1 MANRT
6 DWNERTEITM
16 AVITWFDAEYE
27 YELEIENEDRMD
39 DKEFIDWIEKNAEN
53 LAKADAEENE
63 TIFEG
68 IDRIDFKEDYIDDD
82 ALFDEEYRD
91 IWLNIRLPRVLL
103 AVLVGAALAT
113 AGVIMQGLFRNPMA
127 DPGLL
132 GVSSGSALMV
142 GVAIVLPFSF
152 PVVLVLYEQMVF
164 AIAGSLVVCTII
176 FLITQRHR
184 DGSMM
189 QLLLAGIAIN
199 ALCGAAIGILSYIG
213 DEQQLRQLTLW
224 MMGNLGQAQ
233 WPTLLVASSFIL
245 PAIIATTCL
254 AGTLNL
260 LQLGDEEAHY
270 LGVNV
275 KRKRQQLL
283 LVSSL
288 LVGAA
293 VSVSG
298 IIGFIGLVIPHLI
311 RMTTGANHRWLIP
324 CSALAGACLLL
335 MADTLA
341 RTLVQP
347 AEMPV
352 GLLTSLL
359 GGPYFMWLILRNRR
373 IT

>member
-1 MANRT
+1 MLKDSLSSVSVLT
-6 DWNERTEITM
+6 G
-16 AVITWFDAEYE
+16 
-27 YELEIENEDRMD
+27 LSLL
-39 DKEFIDWIEKNAEN
+39 
-53 LAKADAEENE
+53 LAALVLVGASQGALN
-63 TIFEG
+63 ISFS
-68 IDRIDFKEDYIDDD
+68 

-103 AVLVGAALAT
+103 AVLVGSALAT

-142 GVAIVLPFSF
+142 GVAIALPFSF
-152 PVVLVLYEQMVF
+152 PVVLALYEQMIF
-164 AIAGSLVVCTII
+164 AVAGSMAVCAVI
-176 FLITQRHR
+176 FLISRRHAH
-184 DGSMM
+184 GGMM

-199 ALCGAAIGILSYIG
+199 ALCGAAIGVLSYVG

-233 WPTLLVASSFIL
+233 WPTLLVASSFVL
-245 PAIIATTCL
+245 PAIVATLFL

-275 KRKRQQLL
+275 KHKRQQLL
-283 LVSSL
+283 LLSSL

-293 VSVSG
+293 VSVS
-298 IIGFIGLVIPHLI
+298 GFIGLVIPHLI
-311 RMTTGANHRWLIP
+311 RMTTGADHRWLIP
-324 CSALAGACLLL
+324 CSTLAGACLLL
-335 MADTLA
+335 VADTLA

-352 GLLTSLL
+352 GLLTSLI
-359 GGPYFMWLILRNRR
+359 GGPYFLWLILRSRR
-373 IT
+373 SA

>member
-1 MANRT
+1 MLKDSLSSVRVLT
-6 DWNERTEITM
+6 G
-16 AVITWFDAEYE
+16 
-27 YELEIENEDRMD
+27 LSLL
-39 DKEFIDWIEKNAEN
+39 
-53 LAKADAEENE
+53 LAALVLVGASQGALN
-63 TIFEG
+63 ISFS
-68 IDRIDFKEDYIDDD
+68 

-103 AVLVGAALAT
+103 AVLVGSALAT

-152 PVVLVLYEQMVF
+152 PVVLALYEQMIF
-164 AIAGSLVVCTII
+164 AVAGSMAVCVVI
-176 FLITQRHR
+176 FLISRRHAH
-184 DGSMM
+184 GGMM

-199 ALCGAAIGILSYIG
+199 ALCGAAIGVLSYIG

-233 WPTLLVASSFIL
+233 WPTLLVAGSFIL
-245 PAIIATTCL
+245 PAVVATLFL

-270 LGVNV
+270 LGINV
-275 KRKRQQLL
+275 SCKRQQLL
-283 LVSSL
+283 LLSSL

-298 IIGFIGLVIPHLI
+298 VIGFIGLVVPHLI
-311 RMTTGANHRWLIP
+311 RMTTGADHRWLIP
-324 CSALAGACLLL
+324 CSTLAGSCLLL
-335 MADTLA
+335 VADTLA

-352 GLLTSLL
+352 GLLTSLI
-359 GGPYFMWLILRNRR
+359 GGPYFLWLILRGRR
-373 IT
+373 AS

>member
-1 MANRT
+1 MFKDSLSSFSVFIGLLLMLAT
-6 DWNERTEITM
+6 LVLVGASQGALKITV
-16 AVITWFDAEYE
+16 AS
-27 YELEIENEDRMD
+27 L
-39 DKEFIDWIEKNAEN
+39 
-53 LAKADAEENE
+53 L
-63 TIFEG
+63 
-68 IDRIDFKEDYIDDD
+68 
-82 ALFDEEYRD
+82 DEQYRD

-103 AVLVGAALAT
+103 AVLVGGALAT

-142 GVAIVLPFSF
+142 GVAIIFPLSLPAVF
-152 PVVLVLYEQMVF
+152 LLYEQMIF
-164 AIAGSLVVCTII
+164 AVAGSLAVCAVI
-176 FLITQRHR
+176 FLISLRHTH
-184 DGSMM
+184 GGMM

-199 ALCGAAIGILSYIG
+199 ALCGAAIGVLSYVG

-233 WPTLLVASSFIL
+233 WPTLLVAASFAL
-245 PAIIATTCL
+245 PAIFATGWL
-254 AGTLNL
+254 ANTLNL

-275 KRKRQQLL
+275 KRQRQLL
-283 LVSSL
+283 LLLSSL

-298 IIGFIGLVIPHLI
+298 VIGFIGLVVPHLI
-311 RMTTGANHRWLIP
+311 RMTIGADHRWLIP
-324 CSALAGACLLL
+324 CSTLAGASLLL
-335 MADTLA
+335 IADTLA

-352 GLLTSLL
+352 GLLTSLI
-359 GGPYFMWLILRNRR
+359 GGPYFLWLILRTRR
-373 IT
+373 A

>member
-1 MANRT
+1 MG
-6 DWNERTEITM
+6 
-16 AVITWFDAEYE
+16 
-27 YELEIENEDRMD
+27 LSLLL
-39 DKEFIDWIEKNAEN
+39 
-53 LAKADAEENE
+53 LALVLFGASQGALK
-63 TIFEG
+63 ISF
-68 IDRIDFKEDYIDDD
+68 D

-103 AVLVGAALAT
+103 VVLVGAALAT

-293 VSVSG
+293 VSVS
-298 IIGFIGLVIPHLI
+298 PHLI

>member
-1 MANRT
+1 MLKDSLSSVSVLT
-6 DWNERTEITM
+6 G
-16 AVITWFDAEYE
+16 
-27 YELEIENEDRMD
+27 LSLL
-39 DKEFIDWIEKNAEN
+39 
-53 LAKADAEENE
+53 LAALVLVGASQGALN
-63 TIFEG
+63 ISFS
-68 IDRIDFKEDYIDDD
+68 

-103 AVLVGAALAT
+103 AVLVGSALAT

-152 PVVLVLYEQMVF
+152 PVVLALYEQMIF
-164 AIAGSLVVCTII
+164 AVAGSMAVCVVI
-176 FLITQRHR
+176 FLISRRHAH
-184 DGSMM
+184 GGMM

-199 ALCGAAIGILSYIG
+199 ALCGAAIGMLSYIG

-233 WPTLLVASSFIL
+233 WPTLLVAGSFIL
-245 PAIIATTCL
+245 PAVVATLFL

-270 LGVNV
+270 LGINV
-275 KRKRQQLL
+275 SRKRQQLL
-283 LVSSL
+283 LLSSL

-298 IIGFIGLVIPHLI
+298 VIGFIGLVVPHLI
-311 RMTTGANHRWLIP
+311 RMTTGADHRWLIP
-324 CSALAGACLLL
+324 CSTLAGACLLL
-335 MADTLA
+335 VADTLA

-352 GLLTSLL
+352 GLLTSLI
-359 GGPYFMWLILRNRR
+359 GGPYFLWLILRGRR
-373 IT
+373 AS

>member
-1 MANRT
+1 MLKDSLSSVGVLTGLSLLLVALVLVGASQGALN
-6 DWNERTEITM
+6 IS
-16 AVITWFDAEYE
+16 FS
-27 YELEIENEDRMD
+27 
-39 DKEFIDWIEKNAEN
+39 
-53 LAKADAEENE
+53 
-63 TIFEG
+63 
-68 IDRIDFKEDYIDDD
+68 

-103 AVLVGAALAT
+103 AVLVGSALAT

-152 PVVLVLYEQMVF
+152 PVVLALYEQMIF
-164 AIAGSLVVCTII
+164 AVAGSMAICVVI
-176 FLITQRHR
+176 FLISRRHAH
-184 DGSMM
+184 GGMM

-199 ALCGAAIGILSYIG
+199 ALCGAAIGVLSYIG

-233 WPTLLVASSFIL
+233 WPTLLVAGSFIL
-245 PAIIATTCL
+245 PAIVTTLFL

-275 KRKRQQLL
+275 SRKRQQLL
-283 LVSSL
+283 LLSSL

-298 IIGFIGLVIPHLI
+298 VIGFIGLVVPHLI
-311 RMTTGANHRWLIP
+311 RMTIGADHRWLIP
-324 CSALAGACLLL
+324 CSTLAGACLLL
-335 MADTLA
+335 VADTLA

-352 GLLTSLL
+352 GLLTSLI
-359 GGPYFMWLILRNRR
+359 GGPYFLWLILRGRR
-373 IT
+373 SA